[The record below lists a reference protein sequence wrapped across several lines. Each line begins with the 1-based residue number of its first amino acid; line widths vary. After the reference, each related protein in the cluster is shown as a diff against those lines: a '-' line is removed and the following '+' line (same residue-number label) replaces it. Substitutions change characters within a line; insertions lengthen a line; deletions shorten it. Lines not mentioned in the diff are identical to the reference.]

1 VLHGE
6 NVFCFLKSRHV
17 VYLWKQNVVMKKLLV
32 LIAVLFA
39 GVQLSFAS
47 SYKLDALALETKF
60 ASAQELKISE
70 IDMTMLTQQTQVK
83 SEVSRIAAAVIGVF
97 CGTLG
102 IHRFY
107 MGHTNA
113 GIVYLVV
120 GVVTAGTVTS
130 VVGLID
136 GIIYLLATDEEF
148 TAKYLHNDK
157 IIQWI

>member
-1 VLHGE
+1 
-6 NVFCFLKSRHV
+6 
-17 VYLWKQNVVMKKLLV
+17 MKKLLV
-32 LIAVLFA
+32 LFIAILGLTFN
-39 GVQLSFAS
+39 SKAS
-47 SYKLDALALETKF
+47 IYKLDAQAIETKF

-83 SEVSRIAAAVIGVF
+83 AEVSRIAAAVIGIF
-97 CGTLG
+97 CGSVG

-107 MGHTNA
+107 MGHTNS

-148 TAKYLHNDK
+148 QQKYANNSGL
-157 IIQWI
+157 IQWL

>member
-1 VLHGE
+1 
-6 NVFCFLKSRHV
+6 
-17 VYLWKQNVVMKKLLV
+17 MKKLLV
-32 LIAVLFA
+32 LIVVLFS
-39 GVQLSFAS
+39 GVQLSLAS
-47 SYKLDALALETKF
+47 SYKLNAVDLETKF

-83 SEVSRIAAAVIGVF
+83 AEVSRIAAAVIGIF
-97 CGTLG
+97 CGSVG

-148 TAKYLHNDK
+148 QQKYANNSGL
-157 IIQWI
+157 IQWL

>member
-1 VLHGE
+1 
-6 NVFCFLKSRHV
+6 
-17 VYLWKQNVVMKKLLV
+17 MKKLLV
-32 LIAVLFA
+32 LFVAML
-39 GVQLSFAS
+39 GLSFSGKAS
-47 SYKLDALALETKF
+47 IYKLDAQSIETKF

-83 SEVSRIAAAVIGVF
+83 AEVSRIAAAVIGVF
-97 CGTLG
+97 CGSVG

-148 TAKYLHNDK
+148 AAKYLHNDK